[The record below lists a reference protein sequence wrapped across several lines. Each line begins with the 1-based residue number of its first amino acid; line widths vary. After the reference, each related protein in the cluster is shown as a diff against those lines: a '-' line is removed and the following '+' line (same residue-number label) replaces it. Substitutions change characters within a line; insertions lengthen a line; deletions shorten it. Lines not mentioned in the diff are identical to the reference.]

1 MNDNLREL
9 FYTGNRYAKY
19 YKIIYKNYNYVR
31 NDVLFLASHRLS
43 CNISRVYKRQYAG
56 DHFERVTIK
65 FRNGMTLE
73 FCSMNFARKRIDR
86 GRRYDC
92 VLLTEDIS
100 AEEYAL
106 LEQVHFDYR
115 PIPRSKDKPRPY
127 AYRGLDELTSRS
139 YIPAFGAVVNIS
151 NLI

>member
-9 FYTGNRYAKY
+9 FYARKRYASY
-19 YKIIYKNYNYVR
+19 YKIIYKNYNRIEDDLV
-31 NDVLFLASHRLS
+31 FLLSRRCS
-43 CNISRVYKRQYAG
+43 CNISRVYRRGYVG
-56 DHFERVTIK
+56 DHYERVMIK

-86 GRRYDC
+86 GRKYDC

-115 PIPRSKDKPRPY
+115 PIPGSKYEPRPY
-127 AYRGLDELTSRS
+127 AYKGLDELTSRS
-139 YIPAFGAVVNIS
+139 YIPAFGTVVNIS

>member
-9 FYTGNRYAKY
+9 FYARNRYASY
-19 YKIIYKNYNYVR
+19 YKIIYKDYNYVK
-31 NDVLFLASHRLS
+31 DDLLVLLCKMYAY
-43 CNISRVYKRQYAG
+43 NISRVYKRQYKG
-56 DHFERVTIK
+56 DHYERVMIK

-115 PIPRSKDKPRPY
+115 PIPRSKYEPRPY
-127 AYRGLDELTSRS
+127 AYKGLDGLTSRS
-139 YIPAFGAVVNIS
+139 YTPAFGTVVNIS

>member
-9 FYTGNRYAKY
+9 FYVRHRCAIY
-19 YKIIYKNYNYVR
+19 YKIIYKDYNYVK
-31 NDVLFLASHRLS
+31 DDLLVLLS
-43 CNISRVYKRQYAG
+43 NIYSYNIRRVYKRQYEG
-56 DHFERVTIK
+56 DHYERVMIK
-65 FRNGMTLE
+65 FRNGTTLE

-115 PIPRSKDKPRPY
+115 PIPRSKYEPRPY
-127 AYRGLDELTSRS
+127 AYKGLDGLASRS
-139 YIPAFGAVVNIS
+139 YTPAFGTVVNIS

>member
-31 NDVLFLASHRLS
+31 NDVLFLTSHKIS
-43 CNISRVYKRQYAG
+43 CNIWRVYNRQYVG
-56 DHFERVTIK
+56 DHFEKVTIK

-73 FCSMNFARKRIDR
+73 FCSVDFARKRADR

-106 LEQVHFDYR
+106 LEQVQFNYR
-115 PIPRSKDKPRPY
+115 PMPGSKYEPRPY

>member
-9 FYTGNRYAKY
+9 FYARKRYASY
-19 YKIIYKNYNYVR
+19 YKIIYKDYNYVK
-31 NDVLFLASHRLS
+31 DDLLVLLNKMYSY
-43 CNISRVYKRQYAG
+43 NISRVYKRQYKG
-56 DHFERVTIK
+56 GHYERVMIK
-65 FRNGMTLE
+65 FGNGMTLE

-115 PIPRSKDKPRPY
+115 PIPRSKYEPRPY
-127 AYRGLDELTSRS
+127 AYKGLDGLTSRS
-139 YIPAFGAVVNIS
+139 YTPAFGTIVNIS

>member
-9 FYTGNRYAKY
+9 FYARKRYARY
-19 YKIIYKNYNYVR
+19 YKIIYKNYNR
-31 NDVLFLASHRLS
+31 IEDDLMFLLSRGSS
-43 CNISRVYKRQYAG
+43 CNISRVYKREYVG
-56 DHFERVTIK
+56 DHYERVMIK
-65 FRNGMTLE
+65 FGNGMTLE

-115 PIPRSKDKPRPY
+115 PIPRSKYEPRPY
-127 AYRGLDELTSRS
+127 TYKGLDGLTSRS
-139 YIPAFGAVVNIS
+139 YTPAFGTVVNIS

>member
-9 FYTGNRYAKY
+9 FYTGNRYARY
-19 YKIIYKNYNYVR
+19 YKIIYKNYNYVKG
-31 NDVLFLASHRLS
+31 DLLS
-43 CNISRVYKRQYAG
+43 LLSKVYSYNISRVYKRQYKG
-56 DHFERVTIK
+56 DHYERIMIK

-115 PIPRSKDKPRPY
+115 PIPRSKDKPCPY

-139 YIPAFGAVVNIS
+139 YIPAFSAVVNIS

>member
-9 FYTGNRYAKY
+9 FYARKRYASY
-19 YKIIYKNYNYVR
+19 YKIIYKDYNYVK
-31 NDVLFLASHRLS
+31 DDLLVLLS
-43 CNISRVYKRQYAG
+43 NMYSYNISRVYKRQYKG
-56 DHFERVTIK
+56 GHYERVMIK

-115 PIPRSKDKPRPY
+115 PMPRSKYEPRPY
-127 AYRGLDELTSRS
+127 AYKGLDELTSRS
-139 YIPAFGAVVNIS
+139 YIPAFGTVVNIS